1 MGFSLNFRQALLSS
15 AMAFLVTPVAATEV
29 LVNFSPSG
37 SGTTATIFYYGSYY
51 GSIVVNST
59 ALTHD
64 GQTFE
69 AFVASP
75 FQQSW
80 RVGDLNFTINQLS
93 YDNLSRLFAVAGFNG
108 AGFQGDAVDTPEE
121 RYALQLAV
129 WELGYDGLGGELS
142 SGNFK
147 VIDFRG
153 TKVEGLVQG
162 YLAAAA
168 ALKPDEYVT
177 DNLYYYT
184 QKYGGGGFV
193 TTRGYAAISAV
204 PEPSASLL
212 WFGGL
217 AGLAVLR
224 RCRGRSYKGSARA
237 VE

>member
-37 SGTTATIFYYGSYY
+37 SGTTATIFYYDSYY
-51 GSIVVNST
+51 GSIVVNSN

-69 AFVASP
+69 AFVANP
-75 FQQSW
+75 FRPWS
-80 RVGDLNFTINQLS
+80 VGDLNFTINQFS
-93 YDNLSRLFAVAGFNG
+93 NDKLSRLFAVAGFNG

-121 RYALQLAV
+121 KYALQLAV
-129 WELGYDGLGGELS
+129 WELGFDGLGGGLS
-142 SGNFK
+142 SGSFK
-147 VIDFRG
+147 VRYLEG
-153 TKVEGLVQG
+153 TKVGGLVQG

-184 QKYGGGGFV
+184 QKSGGGFV

-224 RCRGRSYKGSARA
+224 RYRGRSYKGSARA